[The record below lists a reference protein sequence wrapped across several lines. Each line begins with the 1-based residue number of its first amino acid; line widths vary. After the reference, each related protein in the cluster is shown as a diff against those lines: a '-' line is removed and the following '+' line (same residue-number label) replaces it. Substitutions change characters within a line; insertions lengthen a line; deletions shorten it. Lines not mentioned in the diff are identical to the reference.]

1 MSLIDKVATVSIAI
15 AGYLSMGKYVD
26 VLRGKKPQTKA
37 EQDLVRAWDELI
49 RSYEAEKELE
59 EMKAE
64 AAAIEERKQQFDK
77 KWGKLLPGKKE

>member
-1 MSLIDKVATVSIAI
+1 MSFLDDVATVSVLV
-15 AGYLSMGKYVD
+15 AGYWSMSKYID
-26 VLRGKKPQTKA
+26 VLRQCEGKE
-37 EQDLVRAWDELI
+37 EQDLVKAWDALL
-49 RSYEAEKELE
+49 RSYKAEKELE